1 MVIDSLC
8 EETKVR
14 LISELSSPLIRFY
27 LGTDLIGNEIGA
39 AAKNVIGIAAGI
51 LDGLSLS
58 SLKGALMARAPR
70 EISRLISALGGDPV
84 SAYGLCHVG
93 DYEATLFSP
102 HSHNR
107 AYGEALI
114 TGAEF
119 TSLAEGYYT
128 VRALLTLGDVHKVDL
143 PICRAVYNVIYEDK
157 DAKGE
162 IAALFSRSLKSE
174 F

>member
-1 MVIDSLC
+1 MVIDSNN
-8 EETKVR
+8 K
-14 LISELSSPLIRFY
+14 ELVKFLADNLRGDLIRFY
-27 LGTDLIGNEIGA
+27 YGDDVIGSEIGA
-39 AAKNVIGIAAGI
+39 AAKNVVGIAAGI